1 MEYFN
6 SKDLQ
11 YIIKNF
17 KKSWKFKFRL
27 FSILPMGYLSGM
39 KIKKLDEKA
48 CHVEVPYKWLNKN
61 PFKSTFWAVLG
72 MAAEMSSGAL
82 VLVYTYNQ
90 NPSISM
96 LVSKTEGI
104 FLKKATGKTTFVCED
119 GEKVKNAIIKT
130 IQTGEGVEFET
141 NMNGYN
147 TNHEKIAQFKF
158 TWSVKKRST

>member
-1 MEYFN
+1 MEHFSQSN
-6 SKDLQ
+6 LQ

-17 KKSWKFKFRL
+17 KKSWKFRFRL

-39 KIKKLDEKA
+39 KIKELDEKK
-48 CHVEVPYKWLNKN
+48 CFVEVPYKWLNKN

-82 VLVYTYNQ
+82 VLLYTYNQ
-90 NPSISM
+90 KPSISM
-96 LVSKTEGI
+96 LVSKNEGI
-104 FLKKATGKTTFVCED
+104 FLKKATGKTTFICND
-119 GEKVKNAIIKT
+119 GEIVKNAIIKT

-141 NMNGYN
+141 NMIGYN
-147 TNHEKIAQFKF
+147 SKNEEIAKFKF